1 MSKEKALK
9 LINEYL
15 AKQEV
20 KKEKLSSEK
29 VELSLVDDFDKDFNK
44 ALKNLM
50 KTEPEY
56 GEILNKSRR
65 LYKEIQS
72 ADDDINSAI
81 ATFNILERKAKE
93 IGIDLDNKTKGNRG
107 KLNNFKKTTT
117 QILSELKNIV

>member
-15 AKQEV
+15 AKQEP
-20 KKEKLSSEK
+20 KKI
-29 VELSLVDDFDKDFNK
+29 ELSLIDDFQKQFNK
-44 ALKNLM
+44 SLKNLM

-72 ADDDINSAI
+72 VDNDIDLAI
-81 ATFNILERKAKE
+81 ASFNILERKAKE
-93 IGIDLDNKTKGNRG
+93 VGLDIDGKIKGNRG
-107 KLNNFKKTTT
+107 KLSNFKRTTT
-117 QILSELKNIV
+117 QILSELRNII